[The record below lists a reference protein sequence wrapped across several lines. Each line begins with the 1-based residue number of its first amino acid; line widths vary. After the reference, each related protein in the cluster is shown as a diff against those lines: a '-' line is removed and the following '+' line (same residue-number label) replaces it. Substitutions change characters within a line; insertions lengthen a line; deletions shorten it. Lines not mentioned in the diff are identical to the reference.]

1 MQHDILSYLAAAYD
15 PVAIIAYGSF
25 ADGSSSLFSDFD
37 ALLITADGQR
47 RHDAS
52 FIDCTQLDVFI
63 YPLSDFQ
70 GDYDPAEFVQVFD
83 GSILLD
89 REGVAASL
97 IKKVN
102 RYLDS
107 RAVKSPEALKIDVDW
122 CEKMLRRAGQ
132 ADAEGAFR
140 RHWLLVDSL
149 EIYTELRA
157 WRYLGPKKALRQLR
171 EKDRA
176 AFRLYEA
183 ALTGDSLDDLAAW
196 VAEIRMRYDRL
207 KT

>member
-1 MQHDILSYLAAAYD
+1 MHDILSYLAATYD

-37 ALLITADGQR
+37 ALLITEDGQR

-52 FIDCTQLDVFI
+52 FIDCTQLDVYI
-63 YPLSDFQ
+63 HPLSDFA
-70 GDYDPAEFVQVFD
+70 GDYDPADFVQVFD
-83 GSILLD
+83 GRILLD
-89 REGVAASL
+89 RDGVAASL
-97 IKKVN
+97 IERVN

-107 RAVKSPEALKIDVDW
+107 RTEKTPEEFKIDVDW
-122 CEKMLRRAGQ
+122 CEKMLRRAGS

-149 EIYTELRA
+149 QIYTELRG

-171 EKDRA
+171 ERDREA
-176 AFRLYEA
+176 YRLYEK
-183 ALTGDSLDDLAAW
+183 ALTGDDLDALADW
-196 VAEIRMRYDRL
+196 VGRIRQCFDME
-207 KT
+207 

>member
-1 MQHDILSYLAAAYD
+1 MHDILSYLAETYD

-25 ADGSSSLFSDFD
+25 ADGSSSLFSDYD
-37 ALLITADGQR
+37 ALLITADGAR

-63 YPLSDFQ
+63 YPLADFQ
-70 GDYDPAEFVQVFD
+70 GDYDPEEFVQVFD
-83 GSILLD
+83 GQILLD
-89 REGVAASL
+89 RDGVAAGL
-97 IKKVN
+97 IEKVN

-107 RAVKSPEALKIDVDW
+107 RTAKTPEELKIEVDW
-122 CEKMLRRAGQ
+122 CEKMLRRAGSS
-132 ADAEGAFR
+132 DAEGAFR

-157 WRYLGPKKALRQLR
+157 WRYLGPKKGLRQLR
-171 EKDRA
+171 EKDREA
-176 AFRLYEA
+176 YQLYEN
-183 ALTGDSLDDLAAW
+183 ALTGDDLDDLSAW
-196 VAEIRMRYDRL
+196 VAKIRERYDKM

>member
-1 MQHDILSYLAAAYD
+1 MHDILGYLAETYD
-15 PVAIIAYGSF
+15 PIAIIAYGSF

-37 ALLITADGQR
+37 ALLITRDGGR

-83 GSILLD
+83 GQILLD
-89 REGVAASL
+89 RDGVAAGL
-97 IKKVN
+97 IARVN

-107 RAVKSPEALKIDVDW
+107 RSAKTPEELKIDVDW

-132 ADAEGAFR
+132 SDAEGAFR

-171 EKDRA
+171 EKDRE
-176 AFRLYEA
+176 AFRCYEK
-183 ALTGDSLDDLAAW
+183 ALTGNDLDALADW
-196 VAEIRMRYDRL
+196 VVEIRRRFEKL
-207 KT
+207 C